1 MARSRFVSLIR
12 LRFHMLLAA
21 EFGTGQVL
29 WSMLYF
35 FLFFLWIMLVFN
47 VIGDIFR
54 SDDLSGWGKALWTAF
69 IIFVPYLGVFV
80 YLIAR
85 GSSMAQRQVDQ
96 GQAQQAAVQEYI
108 RTTAAGNGSS
118 AADQLAS
125 LAELHTAGKLSDD
138 EFATAKSRI
147 INA

>member
-1 MARSRFVSLIR
+1 
-12 LRFHMLLAA
+12 MLLAA

-35 FLFFLWIMLVFN
+35 FLFFLWIMLIFN

-54 SDDLSGWGKALWTAF
+54 SNDLSGWGKALWTAF
-69 IIFVPYLGVFV
+69 IVFVPYFGVFV
-80 YLIAR
+80 YLIVR

-96 GQAQQAAVQEYI
+96 AQVQQAAMQDYI
-108 RTTAAGNGSS
+108 RTTAGGSGTGD
-118 AADQLAS
+118 ADQLAS
-125 LAELHTAGKLSDD
+125 LAELHSAGKLSDE
-138 EFATAKSRI
+138 EFATAKSKI

>member
-1 MARSRFVSLIR
+1 
-12 LRFHMLLAA
+12 MLLAS
-21 EFGTGQVL
+21 EFGTGQVFWSIL
-29 WSMLYF
+29 WF
-35 FLFFLWIMLVFN
+35 FLFFMWIMLVFN

-69 IIFVPYLGVFV
+69 IIFIPYLGVFV

-85 GSSMAQRQVDQ
+85 GSSMSQRQINQVQ
-96 GQAQQAAVQEYI
+96 SQQAAVQDYI
-108 RTTAAGNGSS
+108 RTTAGGSGTG

-125 LAELHTAGKLSDD
+125 LAELHTAGKLSDE
-138 EFATAKSRI
+138 EFATAKSKI

>member
-1 MARSRFVSLIR
+1 
-12 LRFHMLLAA
+12 MLLAA

-35 FLFFLWIMLVFN
+35 FLFFMWIMLVFN

-54 SDDLSGWGKALWTAF
+54 SDDMSGWGKAGWTAF
-69 IIFVPYLGVFV
+69 IVFVPYLGVFA
-80 YLIAR
+80 YLIVR
-85 GSSMAQRQVDQ
+85 GNSMAQRQVAQ
-96 GQAQQAAVQEYI
+96 VQAQEAAVQDYI
-108 RTTAAGNGSS
+108 RTTAGGSGSS

-138 EFATAKSRI
+138 EYAAAKSRVLD
-147 INA
+147 A

>member
-1 MARSRFVSLIR
+1 
-12 LRFHMLLAA
+12 MLLAS
-21 EFGTGQVL
+21 EFGVGQVL

-35 FLFFLWIMLVFN
+35 FLFFMWIMLVFN

-69 IIFVPYLGVFV
+69 IVFLPFLGVFI

-85 GSSMAQRQVDQ
+85 GGSMAQRQVNRV
-96 GQAQQAAVQEYI
+96 QAQEAAMQDYI
-108 RTTAAGNGSS
+108 RTTAGGGTSEAE
-118 AADQLAS
+118 QLAS
-125 LAELHTAGKLSDD
+125 LADLHTAGKLSDD
-138 EFATAKSRI
+138 EYAAAKAKI

>member
-1 MARSRFVSLIR
+1 
-12 LRFHMLLAA
+12 MLLASD
-21 EFGTGQVL
+21 FGVGQVL

-35 FLFFLWIMLVFN
+35 FLFFMWIMLVFN

-54 SDDLSGWGKALWTAF
+54 SDDMGGWGKALWTAF
-69 IIFVPYLGVFV
+69 IVFVPFLGVFV

-85 GSSMAQRQVDQ
+85 GGSMAQRQVNRV
-96 GQAQQAAVQEYI
+96 QAQEAAMQDYI
-108 RTTAAGNGSS
+108 RTTAGGGTG

-138 EFATAKSRI
+138 EYAAAK
-147 INA
+147 AKVLGA

>member
-1 MARSRFVSLIR
+1 
-12 LRFHMLLAA
+12 MLLAA

-35 FLFFLWIMLVFN
+35 FLFFMWVMLVFN

-69 IIFVPYLGVFV
+69 IVFVPYFGVFA
-80 YLIAR
+80 YLIVR

-96 GQAQQAAVQEYI
+96 VQAQEAAVQDYI
-108 RTTAAGNGSS
+108 RTTAGGSGSS
-118 AADQLAS
+118 EADQLAS

-138 EFATAKSRI
+138 EYAAAKSRVL
-147 INA
+147 NA